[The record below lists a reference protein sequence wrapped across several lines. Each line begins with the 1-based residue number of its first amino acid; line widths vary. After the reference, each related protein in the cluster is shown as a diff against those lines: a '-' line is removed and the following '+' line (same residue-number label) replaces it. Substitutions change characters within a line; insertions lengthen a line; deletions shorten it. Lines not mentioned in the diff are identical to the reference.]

1 MAAFSN
7 SVVFSR
13 IPKAQLSSA
22 SALKPQ
28 EQCLGSVC
36 PANLAFNSILQGKE
50 QLSSSRRSLKIQ
62 AAYRDDGRPSSASI
76 FVGGFVLGGVIVGA
90 LGCVFASQ
98 ISNALAGVNRR
109 EIMKKLPK
117 FIYDEE
123 KALEKKR
130 KILSE
135 KIYQLNLAIDEIS
148 AQIRSEDAP
157 NRVPVNPNEVE
168 STV

>member
-7 SVVFSR
+7 SVALTRNPR
-13 IPKAQLSSA
+13 IHLSCGS
-22 SALKPQ
+22 SLKLEDQ
-28 EQCLGSVC
+28 SLRGAC
-36 PANLAFNSILQGKE
+36 PANLSFNSNRPGKV
-50 QLSSSRRSLKIQ
+50 QLATSRRSLTVQ
-62 AAYRDDGRPSSASI
+62 AAYRNDGRPSSASI

-98 ISNALAGVNRR
+98 ISNALAGVDRR
-109 EIMKKLPK
+109 ELMRKLPK

-123 KALEKKR
+123 KALERKR

-135 KIYQLNLAIDEIS
+135 KIDQLNLAIDEIS

-157 NRVPVNPNEVE
+157 NGVAVNSNGVE
-168 STV
+168 ATV